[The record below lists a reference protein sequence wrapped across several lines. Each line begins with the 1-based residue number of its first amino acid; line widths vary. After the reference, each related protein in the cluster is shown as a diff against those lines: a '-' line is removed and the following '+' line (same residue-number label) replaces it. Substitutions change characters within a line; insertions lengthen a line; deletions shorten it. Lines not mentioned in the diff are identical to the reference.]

1 MKFGLALRSMGEA
14 SQANVIL
21 DCARAAEQAGIDDL
35 WVQDHIAIPPDDAEG
50 SEGRYLDPLA
60 TLAWLAAATE
70 TIALGTGVLVAPS
83 RSPLPTAKT
92 VATVQELSGG
102 RLLLGVGVGWMGA
115 EFRALGVDRKNRG
128 ADTDRLLDLLHR
140 CFHGEDDV
148 VEENGQAFLF
158 RPRPAA
164 PPIFIGGGAPHA
176 LERAARWGQGWMPM
190 GGKPAQLAPDIARLR
205 ELAEGLG
212 RPEPEV
218 ATMTALPGG
227 GANADA
233 DFLRTLG
240 EVGITRVI
248 AGAGRYTKASEFGQL
263 VDQLAAARD
272 AMA

>member
-70 TIALGTGVLVAPS
+70 TIALGTGVLVAPY

-190 GGKPAQLAPDIARLR
+190 SGNPAQLAPEIARLR

-218 ATMTALPGG
+218 ATMTGLPGG

-248 AGAGRYTKASEFGQL
+248 AGAGRYTKASEFAQL